1 MTGAPLVHNPA
12 IWEHLPNARL
22 RSTARDVFDILTA
35 RQYPGGA
42 VRITQAELSGRL
54 GISQAAV
61 SRAIGELKDI
71 GILEGRTKR
80 GALRIHPLLAG
91 YESEAHMINSI
102 SDPDTYLWPLRYES
116 GVRPPRRS
124 DPRTGTMF
132 DPDPD
137 PDPDGGEDALLPEAL
152 PTLRLAG

>member
-42 VRITQAELSGRL
+42 VRITQVELSERL

-61 SRAIGELKDI
+61 SRAVGELKDI

-91 YESEAHMINSI
+91 YESEAHLINSI

-137 PDPDGGEDALLPEAL
+137 PDGGEDAHLPEAL

>member
-42 VRITQAELSGRL
+42 VRITQVELSERL

-61 SRAIGELKDI
+61 SRAVGELKDI

-91 YESEAHMINSI
+91 YESEAHLINSI

-137 PDPDGGEDALLPEAL
+137 GGEDAHLPEAL